1 MLADRATIAHDLA
14 HLAALARGDE
24 KATALAEGHKARGI
38 DSAVDAFVKRTVKE
52 TVLKEDG
59 TTEVKALERVNKPH
73 LVQALLALA
82 AAKAGTS
89 VPDKKKL
96 DAMRRASLVQ
106 MVFEVAKLD
115 APQPT
120 IQQGLQR
127 QPATAAAAAATQVA
141 TVLANAATLVAAAT
155 ATAAARGSGSET
167 APSDTALSE
176 LSGEVLLEDDEAAA
190 QCAAADAAL
199 GQTSDAR
206 LGSDEGGAAEMA
218 LAAGEDE
225 AEGQAQEEESIA
237 TDQAAVAAML
247 AATARAATARRKEK
261 KWRCSACGK
270 DHAVFSAVKLLG
282 GGYVCVENCGIVEG
296 ARTRKRPLVCDA

>member
-24 KATALAEGHKARGI
+24 KASALAEGQKARGI

-52 TVLKEDG
+52 TVHKDG

-73 LVQALLALA
+73 LVQALLTLA
-82 AAKAGTS
+82 AAKTGAS

-96 DAMRRASLVQ
+96 DALRRASLVQ
-106 MVFEVAKLD
+106 MVFDVAKLD

-120 IQQGLQR
+120 IQQGLQL

-155 ATAAARGSGSET
+155 AAASSSGSET
-167 APSDTALSE
+167 PPSDPALSE

-190 QCAAADAAL
+190 QRAAADAAL

-237 TDQAAVAAML
+237 IDQAAVAAML

-270 DHAVFSAVKLLG
+270 DHAVFSAVKSLG
-282 GGYVCVENCGIVEG
+282 GGYVCVENCGIVDG
-296 ARTRKRPLVCDA
+296 ARTRKKARVCDA

>member
-24 KATALAEGHKARGI
+24 KAAALAEGHKARGI

-52 TVLKEDG
+52 TVRKEDG

-127 QPATAAAAAATQVA
+127 QPAT
-141 TVLANAATLVAAAT
+141 VLVNAATLVAAAT
-155 ATAAARGSGSET
+155 AAASGSGSET

-190 QCAAADAAL
+190 QRAAADAAL

-206 LGSDEGGAAEMA
+206 VGSDEGGAAEMA

-270 DHAVFSAVKLLG
+270 DHAFYSAVKSLG

-296 ARTRKRPLVCDA
+296 ARTRKRALVCDV